1 MRQAQSSAAQ
11 GSKLPVNIHKRRS
24 VRLHHAGRPLSL
36 LVRIARLILRAG
48 GGDDLGRSSRGMFRG
63 HKPSLWC
70 RITV

>member
-36 LVRIARLILRAG
+36 LVRIARLILRVG
-48 GGDDLGRSSRGMFRG
+48 GGDDLG
-63 HKPSLWC
+63 
-70 RITV
+70 